1 MSNLAT
7 AQREYYKRPADE
19 RFESLQDLI
28 RNATDDKNLSG
39 ERTLPWSSLQA
50 VASDRDVR
58 LQSAK
63 GQAKLT
69 HWSFGQLSRIMG
81 APAGYL
87 RELPHQLAA
96 DCLNH
101 GIAERKDQPVNLLL
115 KVPTVTGGAPTIRSI
130 TSDSYARL
138 WDADLYGSIAR
149 TIVDHDPSWS
159 LPPVWPG
166 QPIGGAYR
174 GDRDSFLILTN
185 GGSIV
190 ADPSLQSKGDAG
202 AMYRGL
208 LVRNSEV
215 GASSI
220 TIEQILFRFVCGNHM
235 LWGAVV
241 AQQFRRRHVGRTL
254 SRDTMREIASI
265 AYRWTHQ
272 STARDAAILQTLIS
286 HEVGKD
292 REQAIAFLRSL
303 GATVE
308 QAEQAYQLC
317 EQEESQLSPRSFWGL
332 AQGLTR
338 ASQLTDY
345 QDERFQIDRV
355 AGQLLA
361 KGARLV
367 AA

>member
-7 AQREYYKRPADE
+7 AQSEYYKRPADE
-19 RFESLQDLI
+19 RFDSLQALI

-50 VASDRDVR
+50 VATEHDVR

-69 HWSFGQLSRIMG
+69 HWSFSQLSRIMG

-87 RELPHQLAA
+87 RDLPPQLAA

-101 GIAERKDQPVNLLL
+101 GIAERKAEPTNLLL
-115 KVPTVTGGAPTIRSI
+115 KVPTIAGGAPTVRSI
-130 TSDSYARL
+130 TSDSYSRL
-138 WDADLYGSIAR
+138 WDADLYGAIAR
-149 TIVDHDPSWS
+149 TIVDRDASWS

-190 ADPSLQSKGDAG
+190 ADPSLQSRGDAG

-220 TIEQILFRFVCGNHM
+220 TIEQILFRYVCGNHM

-241 AQQFRRRHVGRTL
+241 AQQFRRRHVGRGLT
-254 SRDTMREIASI
+254 RDTMEEISRI

-272 STARDAAILQTLIS
+272 TTERDTAILQTLIS
-286 HEVGKD
+286 KEVGKD
-292 REQAIAFLRSL
+292 RDASISFLRSL
-303 GATVE
+303 GATQEQAGQAYDLCVE
-308 QAEQAYQLC
+308 Q
-317 EQEESQLSPRSFWGL
+317 ESQLSPRSFWGL

-338 ASQLTDY
+338 ASQLTSY
-345 QDERFQIDRV
+345 QDERFQLDRI